1 MLVDRPRGVVVAG
14 GGDGRQLMPVEHCPL
29 AHRSHQPASQLRNDQ
44 PVGGGVAEQQPVE
57 GVALE
62 Q

>member
-1 MLVDRPRGVVVAG
+1 MLVDRPRGVVGAG

-44 PVGGGVAEQQPVE
+44 PVQRGCRAQPVE